1 LTRARARWESEPD
14 SESDGVCPSCGARA
28 MHRFCGECGERRA
41 GEDDLSVRGFLVRAV
56 HTVTNTDSNVV
67 RTFRALVFRPGLLT
81 AEYFDGRRR
90 PYLQPVQLFL
100 VANLI
105 FFVVHTIFPVN
116 VFTTTL
122 SDHLQHHPYSPL
134 IREMSGPGG
143 MTFGEMLSDPEV
155 FSPYA
160 QTFQAVTNGL
170 AKTLVIV
177 MVPIFAML
185 TFTLFHSRAPFL
197 VQHLVFGLHFYAFM
211 MLVTSVMALVGVAAY
226 RLGAHAVSWEIV
238 DSIWSLALVMVS
250 ISYLSGALR
259 RGFGSSRLGA
269 VVGAVVLAVAYLP
282 VLWVYRLILFFLTV
296 AAI

>member
-1 LTRARARWESEPD
+1 MR
-14 SESDGVCPSCGARA
+14 
-28 MHRFCGECGERRA
+28 RFCGECGERRA
-41 GEDDLSVRGFLVRAV
+41 GLEDLSVRGFLVRAM

-81 AEYFDGRRR
+81 AEYFEGRRR

-122 SDHLQHHPYSPL
+122 SDHLQHHPYSSL
-134 IREMSGPGG
+134 IRGMQAPGG
-143 MTFGEMLSDPEV
+143 ITFGEMLADPEV
-155 FSPYA
+155 FRPYA

-177 MVPIFAML
+177 MVPIFALL
-185 TFTLFHSRAPFL
+185 TFALFHRRARFL

-211 MLVTSVMALVGVAAY
+211 MLVTSALAIVGVAAY
-226 RLGAHAVSWEIV
+226 RLGAHAVPWQVV
-238 DSIWSLALVMVS
+238 DLVWSLALVAIA
-250 ISYLSGALR
+250 ISYLTGALH
-259 RGFGSSRLGA
+259 RGFGASRLAAVLGA
-269 VVGAVVLAVAYLP
+269 AFLALAYVP
-282 VLWVYRLILFFLTV
+282 VLFVYRLILFFLTV

>member
-1 LTRARARWESEPD
+1 
-14 SESDGVCPSCGARA
+14 
-28 MHRFCGECGERRA
+28 MHSFCGECGERRA

-56 HTVTNTDSNVV
+56 HTVTNTDSNVI
-67 RTFRALVFRPGLLT
+67 RTFRALGFQPGLLT

-122 SDHLQHHPYSPL
+122 TDHLQHHPYSPL

-143 MTFGEMLSDPEV
+143 ITFGEMLEDPEV
-155 FSPYA
+155 LRPYA

-170 AKTLVIV
+170 AKTLVIL
-177 MVPIFAML
+177 MVPIFALL
-185 TFTLFHSRAPFL
+185 TFALFHRRAPFL

-211 MLVTSVMALVGVAAY
+211 MLVTSVLAILAVAAH
-226 RLGAHAVSWEIV
+226 RLGADAIPWQVV
-238 DSIWSLALVMVS
+238 DGIWSIALVATA
-250 ISYLSGALR
+250 IAYLGGALH
-259 RGFGSSRLGA
+259 RGFGASR
-269 VVGAVVLAVAYLP
+269 VGAVLGAAFFAFAYVP
-282 VLWVYRLILFFLTV
+282 VLYVYRLILFLLTV